1 MEHSEILMRLT
12 AAVEELDKVN
22 VYGHENR
29 KSMVLAVE
37 LMLDV
42 ITKMQEPK
50 PEPQE
55 PKEGESDGEVTE
67 AE

>member
-50 PEPQE
+50 QE

>member
-50 PEPQE
+50 E
-55 PKEGESDGEVTE
+55 PKEGESNGEVTE

>member
-42 ITKMQEPK
+42 ITKMQEP
-50 PEPQE
+50 QE
-55 PKEGESDGEVTE
+55 PKEGESDGEVAE